1 MIVKKKSHGINI
13 SQEVTKCEHT
23 WAEIK
28 AVRSACNV
36 AADIYVLLLQLVNA
50 IAPDS
55 QAAGQN
61 LQQIARTAIERAQE
75 TANEFKTS
83 LQTATQ
89 SQPAH

>member
-1 MIVKKKSHGINI
+1 MNGATMKI
-13 SQEVTKCEHT
+13 SQATKCEHT

-36 AADIYVLLLQLVNA
+36 AVDIYVLLLQLVNA
-50 IAPDS
+50 IVPDT

-61 LQQIARTAIERAQE
+61 LQQFARTAIDRVQE

-83 LQTATQ
+83 LQAATH